1 MSYKSRSTSLA
12 LLVTFICAEAG
23 NSLMAQTHKEAVQQY
38 DNKLYNGKLYNSDST
53 PKVTNKRQAEPASP
67 EVIVLD
73 NANFTTGIINQ
84 QPAYFLLTE
93 NIVLPQ
99 SSLPLSH
106 ITHSWLDGNGFSVQ
120 GGPLFYDV
128 NDSHIRLVL
137 KGPTASLPALSNRIG
152 NNNRLD
158 ISLPEVQF
166 QAGNNVSGIL
176 TDEITGRNNTIR
188 LSGVSGSVTGQGQ
201 AVGLVAGRFSG
212 SDTTITIRNV
222 NGLSIDLVPDQ
233 DTPSMASLGIARSEA
248 PNALILRQT
257 AVNATLSGGQVAAG
271 TGVAGDEPA
280 DSAAIQLLSG
290 NIILDT
296 EKYSVSSTAEISTA
310 QSHISSIIRS
320 LHRPEAYASSY
331 SCGFWDM
338 SRCSR
343 QRYRSV
349 QVYLVHYHTF
359 YSTVWMNVTS
369 TSPILNQPSIFHAP
383 ATTNDCPA
391 SYLMDLDGYIVR
403 NGEGERII
411 NYGCENPQ
419 LLHTTDTADWEKAL
433 DVVCQEESNC
443 EGLPCYY
450 VHNEPH
456 QLLKT
461 GDGNLI
467 LLVRQ
472 RYPYASSGELQD
484 TDLAGLF
491 IADWLNADNYTVD
504 TQSVSRR
511 LFPPPGNTSDSL
523 IADSPPVS
531 SALLNNTL
539 VNVYLKD
546 AGDLQF
552 GLFDLDRNNHATELN
567 YRSRVI
573 ENGAHGLNGKPV
585 NIKGEDEGIV
595 RVFTFEE
602 QSDSIYSYGLP
613 LEDLVSDASGSATEY
628 TPSATFDLS
637 LITSQCSGSPTGEF
651 LTAGSDPNHIYVAR
665 RALDNRVELHRF
677 SLESQLPDCDWH
689 TYLETEDLPFLTDH
703 GHYQLQVD
711 QDEIRL
717 VKTSL
722 MPSIL
727 QIPAADQVLV
737 DGSSGT
743 EVSLPFEGGCA
754 RIQNTDKGSMEKK
767 PDSGAVQ
774 TQALFIM
781 IPVTLVISAM
791 QL

>member
-1 MSYKSRSTSLA
+1 M
-12 LLVTFICAEAG
+12 
-23 NSLMAQTHKEAVQQY
+23 
-38 DNKLYNGKLYNSDST
+38 D
-53 PKVTNKRQAEPASP
+53 
-67 EVIVLD
+67 
-73 NANFTTGIINQ
+73 
-84 QPAYFLLTE
+84 
-93 NIVLPQ
+93 
-99 SSLPLSH
+99 
-106 ITHSWLDGNGFSVQ
+106 
-120 GGPLFYDV
+120 
-128 NDSHIRLVL
+128 
-137 KGPTASLPALSNRIG
+137 
-152 NNNRLD
+152 
-158 ISLPEVQF
+158 
-166 QAGNNVSGIL
+166 
-176 TDEITGRNNTIR
+176 
-188 LSGVSGSVTGQGQ
+188 
-201 AVGLVAGRFSG
+201 
-212 SDTTITIRNV
+212 
-222 NGLSIDLVPDQ
+222 GLSIDLVPDQ
-233 DTPSMASLGIARSEA
+233 NTPSMASLGIARSEA

-257 AVNATLSGGQVAAG
+257 AVNATLSGGQVTAG

-296 EKYSVSSTAEISTA
+296 EEYSVSSTTEISTA
-310 QSHISSIIRS
+310 QSHISSIIVS
-320 LHRPEAYASSY
+320 LYRPEAYVSY
-331 SCGFWDM
+331 YFCGFWGF
-338 SRCSR
+338 STCSR
-343 QRYRSV
+343 QRFRSV
-349 QVYLVHYHTF
+349 LVYQPTYHMF
-359 YSTVWMNVTS
+359 YSTVWTNVTS
-369 TSPILNQPSIFHAP
+369 TSPISNQPSIFHAP

-419 LLHTTDTADWEKAL
+419 LLHTTDTTDWEKAL

-552 GLFDLDRNNHATELN
+552 GLFDLDRNNRATELN

-628 TPSATFDLS
+628 TTSATFDLS

-665 RALDNRVELHRF
+665 RAVDNRAVDNRAVDNRVELHRF

-689 TYLETEDLPFLTDH
+689 TYLETEDLPFLTAH

-717 VKTSL
+717 VKTAL

-754 RIQNTDKGSMEKK
+754 RIQNTDKGSIQLFAFPNETSLEMIMPSTSHTLLPSSAFSSGLSATPSPATMEKK
-767 PDSGAVQ
+767 SDSGAVQ